1 MQSLWAFLAA
11 LAVLVAVHEYGHYK
25 VAVLCGVR
33 VLRFSLGFGP
43 VLYRRPFGPAFAP
56 GALPDPGRHRDAAG
70 GAEGEGEGEHDR
82 DHALG
87 SSSQERGTL
96 QRSEFVLSLIPL
108 GGYVSFWD
116 EAHVQERGMS
126 VALSDHDRAALFESQ
141 SLFKRS
147 LIVLAGPLAN
157 LLLCVLLTW
166 VMYLWG
172 VEQMAPVLASPVPA
186 SVAQQLGFEAGERV
200 LSVAVGEREPHPV
213 ESLEDFEEQLVAARR
228 EHLDAVVWTQ
238 KAQAPGVKQRH
249 DLPGS
254 LQAQADSAQALGF
267 QGPYRAAVI
276 QSVSADSPAER
287 AGLKPQDRVISVDGV
302 AVSDAADLKRRIA
315 QSLKATQAEPMAWE
329 VSRQAGPER
338 AQGGGGEP
346 VVRSEPMESA
356 DPGEVGQQRS
366 RARPQSL
373 EQTLHLTLLA
383 TPHEDR
389 PGVWSARVGIYLGG
403 MEERV
408 TVQSGPWQA
417 FTRALHTSLDWMGQ
431 TVQALGQLF
440 ASSES
445 WSQLGGPL
453 TLAKYAGQSAGLGL
467 SAYLAYLG
475 LVSVNLGIFNLLP
488 IPVLD
493 GGHLL
498 AYAWQAFTGRVIGA
512 ELWGKIQRLGLVV
525 VLILTLL
532 ALRNDL
538 VRWWMG

>member
-43 VLYRRPFGPAFAP
+43 VLYRRPFGPAFALGP
-56 GALPDPGRHRDAAG
+56 SREPASHRD
-70 GAEGEGEGEHDR
+70 GESEAQADK
-82 DHALG
+82 ALGG
-87 SSSQERGTL
+87 SSSRRQGTL
-96 QRSEFVLSLIPL
+96 ERSEFVLSLIPL

-116 EAHVQERGMS
+116 EAHVQER
-126 VALSDHDRAALFESQ
+126 ALTEPLSDHDRAALFESQ

-186 SVAQQLGFEAGERV
+186 SVAQKLGFEAGERV
-200 LSVAVGEREPHPV
+200 LSVGIGGRAPHQV
-213 ESLEDFEEQLVAARR
+213 ESLEDFEEQLESLRR

-238 KAQAPGVKQRH
+238 KAQAPGVQQRH
-249 DLPGS
+249 DLPWS
-254 LQAQADSAQALGF
+254 LEDVPDNLEALGF

-276 QSVSADSPAER
+276 QSVSAASPAER

-302 AVSDAADLKRRIA
+302 AVSDAADLRRRIA
-315 QSLKATQAEPMAWE
+315 QSLQGTQAQDMAWQIVRE
-329 VSRQAGPER
+329 AGPEGV
-338 AQGGGGEP
+338 QGGGGEP
-346 VVRSEPMESA
+346 AVRSEPSEI
-356 DPGEVGQQRS
+356 GEIGEHRS
-366 RARPQSL
+366 RVRPESL
-373 EQTLHLTLLA
+373 EQTLNFTLRA

-389 PGVWSARVGIYLGG
+389 AGVFSARVGIYLGG
-403 MEERV
+403 KEERV
-408 TVQSGPWQA
+408 TVQSGPWRA

-431 TVQALGQLF
+431 TLKAMGQLF
-440 ASSES
+440 ATSES
-445 WSQLGGPL
+445 WSNLGGPL

-498 AYAWQAFTGRVIGA
+498 AYAWQALTGRVIGA
-512 ELWGKIQRLGLVV
+512 ALWGKIQRLGLMV

-532 ALRNDL
+532 ALRNDI
-538 VRWWMG
+538 VRWWIG